1 MQQISL
7 QLIHHTDGNV
17 DIPQRAADG
26 YINATS
32 LCKAAGKEW
41 SHYAETK
48 QTKEFLTELST
59 DLGIP
64 RSVLVQ
70 SIKGGNIQ
78 GTWVHPQVAVNLGQW
93 LSPKFAVKVSKWIAE
108 WLSGKSTPSANAA
121 AIPEHLVRYLQNV
134 GKVSPGYFSIL
145 QQTAL
150 DLVGPMHMAGYTMD
164 KSWMPDI
171 SIGLAFC
178 KYLRTTHG
186 IDTDALYVYSHTFPD
201 GRPDV
206 QAKLYPEELWP
217 IFKDWFR
224 NIWLPKYGVPYYTK
238 KDKASLP
245 FLQQIPGLASPVAPV
260 APSKKGL
267 PGKFV

>member
-48 QTKEFLTELST
+48 QTKEFLTELSG

-64 RSVLVQ
+64 ISVLAQ
-70 SIKGGNIQ
+70 PIKGGVIQ

-93 LSPKFAVKVSKWIAE
+93 LSPKFAVKVSKWVAE
-108 WLSGKSTPSANAA
+108 WLSGTTAPSTPPTV
-121 AIPEHLVRYLQNV
+121 IPEHLVRYLQNV
-134 GKVSPGYFSIL
+134 GKVPPGYFSIL

-164 KSWMPDI
+164 KAWMPDI
-171 SIGLAFC
+171 SVGLAFC
-178 KYLRTTHG
+178 KFLRKEHG
-186 IDTDALYVYSHTFPD
+186 VDTDALFVYNHSFTD

-206 QAKLYPEELWP
+206 QANLYPEALWP

-224 NIWLPKYGVPYYTK
+224 ATWLPKYGVPYYTK

-245 FLQQIPGLASPVAPV
+245 FLQQVPGLAAPA
-260 APSKKGL
+260 APTKKAL
-267 PGKFV
+267 PGNCAGL